1 MSGIENWPKRW
12 NEEPKRETIAE
23 KVREFISPPP
33 PLKRQIMMASYRVAS
48 QMNKLEYTLS
58 KLQAY
63 DKQLFEKVVNAIIEG
78 DKNRAAMYANEVAEV
93 RRMAKIIM
101 TVKYALEKVKLRL
114 DTTLIMGDVNA
125 DLAPAIVALKQ
136 VAVYLR
142 GTMPDVF
149 ADLMDIDEQ
158 LSAALTQYTSG
169 AVPLFENEY
178 VTEEAQ
184 KILKEASIVAE
195 QRMKQEFPEL
205 PSVETAVPSSQ
216 QTGTATAASTK

>member
-1 MSGIENWPKRW
+1 
-12 NEEPKRETIAE
+12 
-23 KVREFISPPP
+23 
-33 PLKRQIMMASYRVAS
+33 
-48 QMNKLEYTLS
+48 
-58 KLQAY
+58 
-63 DKQLFEKVVNAIIEG
+63 
-78 DKNRAAMYANEVAEV
+78 MYANEVAEV

-136 VAVYLR
+136 VAGYLR
-142 GTMPDVF
+142 GAMPDVF
-149 ADLMDIDEQ
+149 ADLMDIDEE

-169 AVPLFENEY
+169 AVPIFENEY
-178 VTEEAQ
+178 ATEEAQ

-205 PSVETAVPSSQ
+205 PSVEVGAPAAQQGSTA
-216 QTGTATAASTK
+216 ATASTK

>member
-205 PSVETAVPSSQ
+205 PSVEGAPTSTGQ
-216 QTGTATAASTK
+216 QGSATAGASK

>member
-1 MSGIENWPKRW
+1 LSGIESWPKKW
-12 NEEPKRETIAE
+12 SEESKRETIAE
-23 KVREFISPPP
+23 KVKNFISPPP
-33 PLKRQIMMASYRVAS
+33 PLKRQIMMASYRVAA
-48 QMNKLEYTLS
+48 QMNRLDYTLS

-78 DKNRAAMYANEVAEV
+78 DRSKATMYANEVAEV
-93 RRMAKIIM
+93 RKMAKIIM

-136 VAVYLR
+136 VAGYLR
-142 GTMPDVF
+142 GAMPDVF
-149 ADLMDIDEQ
+149 ADLMDIDEE

-169 AVPLFENEY
+169 AVPIFENEY
-178 VTEEAQ
+178 ATEEAQ

-205 PSVETAVPSSQ
+205 PSVEVGAPAAQQGSTA
-216 QTGTATAASTK
+216 ATASTK

>member
-1 MSGIENWPKRW
+1 MSGVESWPKRW
-12 NEEPKRETIAE
+12 NEESKRETIAE

-33 PLKRQIMMASYRVAS
+33 PLKKQIMMASYRVAS
-48 QMNKLEYTLS
+48 QMNKLDYTLS

-78 DKNRAAMYANEVAEV
+78 DKSRAAMYANEVAEV

-178 VTEEAQ
+178 VTDEAQ

-205 PSVETAVPSSQ
+205 PSVEAGVPTSQ
-216 QTGTATAASTK
+216 QAGTATAASTK

>member
-1 MSGIENWPKRW
+1 LSGIEGWPKRW
-12 NEEPKRETIAE
+12 SEESKRETIAE
-23 KVREFISPPP
+23 KVRNFISPPP
-33 PLKRQIMMASYRVAS
+33 PLKRQIMMASYRVAA
-48 QMNKLEYTLS
+48 QMNRLDYTLS

-78 DKNRAAMYANEVAEV
+78 DKNKATMYANEVAEV

-136 VAVYLR
+136 VAGYLR

-149 ADLMDIDEQ
+149 TDLMDIDEELQ
-158 LSAALTQYTSG
+158 TAVTQYTSG
-169 AVPLFENEY
+169 AVPMFDNEF
-178 VTEEAQ
+178 VTDEAQ

-205 PSVETAVPSSQ
+205 PSVEGAPAAQQGSTA
-216 QTGTATAASTK
+216 ATASTK